1 MDEKDIENYLK
12 NKMKKLGG
20 IAYKF
25 VSPGMVGV
33 PDRIC
38 ILPLGIILFVEL
50 KAPHKKPRK
59 SQQVQIRKLQ
69 ALGQTVLT
77 ISSKEHI
84 DKLTEELKCKIIDRM
99 NIKDTV

>member
-12 NKMKKLGG
+12 NKIKKLGG
-20 IAYKF
+20 VAYKF
-25 VSPGMVGV
+25 VSPGTIGV

-38 ILPLGIILFVEL
+38 VLPLSIILFVEL
-50 KAPHKKPRK
+50 KAPDKKPRK

-77 ISSKEHI
+77 INSKEQI